1 MDNQGS
7 VGIEKDKL
15 LGTIERE
22 SQKFREI
29 YTWLEQSMK
38 PVFFEEMT
46 PENLVLITHSLMGF
60 QMQDFYSTIHLKRAA
75 IVLCLDSPD
84 SDLKVLKNYEFYGIK
99 NYQVFTSQTPP
110 PIPGVEAKLHISMI
124 QFTEAPETAD
134 AEPYPKECRDNLRKL
149 VAQRNPEM
157 TDDEFDR
164 LIGEMSV
171 RFLRSQPLD
180 RLALAFEMF
189 TRAKTRD
196 NCQYEVRYDLEWDE
210 TDSPSMQIVLAWRN
224 IPKNNFLYRL
234 ARVVQR
240 HHLVMKRVNATYI
253 HPYETDNILV
263 MILGLHGVNNQAVWD
278 TTEIVEFLREFVTV
292 KYFAGFD
299 LIDTHLVSTKTI
311 SGSMGNLLRAMNV
324 FIHQSLVH
332 VDPNL
337 YTLDTIQE
345 DLCRHPELTAKLCEA
360 FDAKF
365 NPDLYNYDTY
375 VRVRDSLLNALAKLD
390 TGNEETDTRRKNV
403 LKQGLSFIHH
413 TLKTNFFRLNFT
425 ALSFR
430 LDPKFLD
437 EIPFDRQRKF
447 PELPF
452 GIFFIK
458 GMHFFG
464 FHIRFRNTARG
475 GLRTIIMEHSEHI
488 AAERNN
494 VFTECYNLAYTQ
506 QMKNKDIPEGG
517 AKGLIFVTPFQQID
531 SEARILEDELRDSG
545 MPSEEIFKKIFTF
558 RKEQKM
564 DFLYQSQRSYIESLV
579 TLVNCTADGQ
589 MRAKRIIDYW
599 KRPEYLYLGPDENM
613 FDPMIVWVANFAK
626 KYDYKPGGSFI
637 SGKPRYGIN
646 HKEYGVTSLGVNVYL
661 EAILK
666 YIGIDPYKH
675 EFTVKMTGGPDG
687 DVAGNEICNLYHLYP
702 KTAKL
707 IALADGTGTIF
718 EPKGLDL
725 ETLVGMFKRGEGI
738 RFYPAEKLTEGA
750 FLLDKFTKRS
760 ETPLVQQTLLWT
772 RNNGDLKQEWLS
784 SSEMNQLLR
793 INVHKTRADVF
804 IPAGGRP
811 RTLNESNYKSFLDD
825 TGRPTARAIVEGANL
840 YLTQKARR
848 ALEELGVLIIKD
860 SSANKTGVICSS
872 FEVLCGLALGDEMFY
887 ENRETLI
894 HEIKDRLK
902 RCAELE
908 ADLLLSTHRKTGKY
922 LTDISDLISARI
934 NQYTDQLLA
943 YLESISMENFGNDV
957 FMRCY
962 LSYCLPTLR
971 NKFRNEIL
979 HNVPEPHKEAIIS
992 AHVAAQTVY
1001 ERGLEWQPTIVEIL
1015 PILFQDQRIMGELL

>member
-1 MDNQGS
+1 MDTIADG
-7 VGIEKDKL
+7 VEKDKL
-15 LGTIERE
+15 QTTIQQE
-22 SQKFREI
+22 SLKFMEF
-29 YTWLEQSMK
+29 YTWLEQAMK
-38 PVFFEEMT
+38 PAFFKDITHDNM
-46 PENLVLITHSLMGF
+46 VLITHSLMGF
-60 QMQDFYSTIHLKRAA
+60 QMQDFFSIIHLKRAS

-84 SDLKVLKNYEFYGIK
+84 ADLRILKNYEMYGIK
-99 NYQVFTSQTPP
+99 DYQVYISETPP
-110 PIPGVEAKLHISMI
+110 PIAGVDAKLHVSVIY
-124 QFTEAPETAD
+124 FTEAVETAE
-134 AEPYPKECRDNLRKL
+134 APYPQESKEALRKL
-149 VAQRNPEM
+149 VAKRNPEM
-157 TDDEFDR
+157 TDEEFDR
-164 LIGEMSV
+164 LIGEMST
-171 RFLRSQPLD
+171 RFLRSQPID

-189 TRAKTRD
+189 NRAKTRD

-210 TDSPSMQIVLAWRN
+210 TDSPSMQIVLAWKN

-234 ARVVQR
+234 ARVVNR
-240 HHLVMKRVNATYI
+240 HNLVMKRFNATYI
-253 HPYETDNILV
+253 HPYETDNTLV
-263 MILGLHGVNNQAVWD
+263 MVLGLHGINDQAVWD

-299 LIDTHLVSTKTI
+299 NIDTHLVSTNAVT
-311 SGSMGNLLRAMNV
+311 GSMGNLLRAMNA
-324 FIHQSLVH
+324 FIHQALVH

-337 YTLDTIQE
+337 YTLDAIQD
-345 DLCRHPELTAKLCEA
+345 DLCRHPELTAKLCDA

-365 NPDLYNYDTY
+365 NPDTLNYDTY
-375 VRVRDSLLNALAKLD
+375 LAIRDSLLADLAKLD
-390 TGNEETDTRRKNV
+390 TGNEDNDTRRKNV

-413 TLKTNFFRLNFT
+413 TLKTNFYRLNFT
-425 ALSFR
+425 SLGFR

-437 EIPFDRQRKF
+437 EIPFDRQKKF

-464 FHIRFRNTARG
+464 YHIRFRNTARG

-488 AAERNN
+488 ASERNN

-517 AKGLIFVTPFQQID
+517 AKGIIFVTPFLQLE
-531 SEARILEDELRDSG
+531 SEARILESELGDSG
-545 MPSEEIFKKIFTF
+545 MPSEDIAKKMVIF

-564 DFLYQSQRSYIESLV
+564 EFLYQSQRSYVGSLIS
-579 TLVNCTADGQ
+579 LVNCEANGQ
-589 MRAKRIIDYW
+589 MRTKRIVDYW
-599 KRPEYLYLGPDENM
+599 KKPEYLYLGPDENM
-613 FDPMIVWVANFAK
+613 FDPMIVWIANFSK
-626 KYDYKPGGSFI
+626 KYGYKPGGSFI
-637 SGKPRYGIN
+637 SSKPRYGIN

-666 YIGIDPYKH
+666 YMGIDPYQQ

-687 DVAGNEICNLYHLYP
+687 DVAGNEICNLYKHYP
-702 KTAKL
+702 HTAKL
-707 IALADGTGTIF
+707 IALADGTGTVY

-725 ETLVGMFKRGEGI
+725 KTLSEMFKRGEGI
-738 RFYPAEKLTEGA
+738 RFYPPEKLTEGA
-750 FLLDKFTKRS
+750 FLLDKFTKRT

-772 RNNGDLKQEWLS
+772 RTSGELKQIWLS

-793 INVHKTRADVF
+793 INVHKTKADVF
-804 IPAGGRP
+804 IPGGGRP
-811 RTLNESNYKSFLDD
+811 RTLNESNYKSFLDE
-825 TGRPTARAIVEGANL
+825 TGKPTARAIVEGANL

-872 FEVLCGLALGDEMFY
+872 FEVLCGLALGDDVFY
-887 ENRETLI
+887 QNREVLI
-894 HEIKDRLK
+894 QEILERLK

-908 ADLLLSTHRKTGKY
+908 ADLLLSTHKKTGKY

-943 YLESISMENFGNDV
+943 YLESISIDDFDDDA

-962 LSYCLPTLR
+962 QSYCLPTLR
-971 NKFRNEIL
+971 QKFKHEIL
-979 HNVPEPHKEAIIS
+979 RNVPESHKEAIIS

-1001 ERGLEWQPTIVEIL
+1001 EKGLEWQPTIVEIL